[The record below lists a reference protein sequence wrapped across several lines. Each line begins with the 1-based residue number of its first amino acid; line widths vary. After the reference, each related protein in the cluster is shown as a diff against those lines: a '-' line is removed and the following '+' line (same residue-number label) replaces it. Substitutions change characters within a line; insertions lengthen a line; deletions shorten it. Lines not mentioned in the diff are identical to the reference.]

1 MLHAVPP
8 VWQVPLL
15 VAAAYAL
22 GSLSPGWWLV
32 RRRAGIDL
40 RNEGSGA
47 TGATNAARVLG
58 KKAYA
63 WVLIL
68 DTLKGLAA
76 VLAARWLAPEQPW
89 AALAGPAVVAGHI
102 WPIWLRFRGG
112 RGASTLMG
120 ACFAYHWAIVPLA
133 WIPGF
138 ISLAFLNKWFIART
152 VAFVASLPLGWY
164 LLGNFPARLSLLLAW
179 LLVLLAHREHIGK

>member
-32 RRRAGIDL
+32 RRQAGVDL

-68 DTLKGLAA
+68 DTLKGFAA
-76 VLAARWLAPEQPW
+76 VLAARWLAPR
-89 AALAGPAVVAGHI
+89 LAVGGAGR
-102 WPIWLRFRGG
+102 PGG
-112 RGASTLMG
+112 RGRA
-120 ACFAYHWAIVPLA
+120 HLA
-133 WIPGF
+133 DLAALPGRPRRLHSDGRLF
-138 ISLAFLNKWFIART
+138 R
-152 VAFVASLPLGWY
+152 LPLGHCSAG
-164 LLGNFPARLSLLLAW
+164 LDPRLYFAS
-179 LLVLLAHREHIGK
+179 VSEQMVYR